1 MTFTDFVKNANV
13 EADDATEQLIS
24 PRARSAQQQAGS
36 AMAVNGPAPV
46 FDDDPTVVLT
56 PATGAVSAPLAS
68 QPPVALE
75 EEFVSVDRLLY
86 REPKSEDEIL
96 VVCAQPLLALVAE
109 LKKAVE
115 FADVSALRRN
125 VVSQIDSFEERALKA
140 GAQPGEV
147 TAARY
152 VLCALLDETIL
163 TTPWGSRSE
172 WSAKSLL
179 NEFHGET
186 WGGEKVFEILDR
198 VRSKPA
204 QYLSLMRL
212 IDTCLLLGFEGRYR
226 IVEGGRYQLEDLR
239 AELGRLIT
247 AEKEAPPSQL
257 SGRWEAAETRGKLT
271 SYIPLWVVFATAAV
285 LLVGIFGYFQFLL
298 SGEVSPVMETLEGI
312 DQRIL
317 NR

>member
-1 MTFTDFVKNANV
+1 M
-13 EADDATEQLIS
+13 
-24 PRARSAQQQAGS
+24 
-36 AMAVNGPAPV
+36 
-46 FDDDPTVVLT
+46 
-56 PATGAVSAPLAS
+56 
-68 QPPVALE
+68 
-75 EEFVSVDRLLY
+75 
-86 REPKSEDEIL
+86 
-96 VVCAQPLLALVAE
+96 
-109 LKKAVE
+109 
-115 FADVSALRRN
+115 
-125 VVSQIDSFEERALKA
+125 
-140 GAQPGEV
+140 
-147 TAARY
+147 
-152 VLCALLDETIL
+152 
-163 TTPWGSRSE
+163 
-172 WSAKSLL
+172 
-179 NEFHGET
+179 
-186 WGGEKVFEILDR
+186 FEILDR

-257 SGRWEAAETRGKLT
+257 SNRWEAAETRGKLT